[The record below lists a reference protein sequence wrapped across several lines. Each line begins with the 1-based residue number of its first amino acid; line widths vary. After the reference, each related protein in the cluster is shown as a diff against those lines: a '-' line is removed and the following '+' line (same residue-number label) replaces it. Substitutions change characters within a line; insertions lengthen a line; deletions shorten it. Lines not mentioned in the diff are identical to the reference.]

1 MPCNK
6 PYSVVSNNPKM
17 SGSAVPK
24 NLKYGGS
31 YKDGGLIKSYEK
43 GGSVNFPDLTGDGK
57 VTRADV
63 LKGRGVFKDGG
74 MVKSY
79 QKGGM
84 VTMPRMTAKQEMMS
98 NLKKASSSPY
108 SGLKSKKDEVARA
121 EMKERIMGPQE
132 KRKGPGT
139 YTPQAWREREME
151 MSMPEREL
159 RKKSK

>member
-6 PYSVVSNNPKM
+6 PYSVMSNNPKM

-84 VTMPRMTAKQEMMS
+84 VTKPRKMSAAEFTKDMPEDPRKPGAMMR
-98 NLKKASSSPY
+98 NVKIEIETMVP
-108 SGLKSKKDEVARA
+108 
-121 EMKERIMGPQE
+121 

-139 YTPQAWREREME
+139 YTPQAWKEREME